1 MKSICLYFSV
11 HQPVRLRIFRF
22 FEIGNSGYYY
32 DDHSNETMLRR
43 IAKNCYLP
51 SNKLILDL
59 INKNNGAF
67 KVSFS
72 ISGTALDQFKIYA
85 PEVIESFRELADTG
99 CVEFLAETYSHSLA
113 AIKNKTEFRR
123 QVKSHSTEIET
134 LFGKKPSAF
143 ANTNLIYSDEIGEM
157 IADMGYKTI
166 LTRTPN
172 HIRNWRNPNYIY
184 HNAINSSLNV
194 LLKNDMLS
202 DDVAFRFSNTDWR
215 GWPLTVEKYV
225 TWINIIPEEE
235 KIVNLFMDYE
245 TFGERQKSETGIF
258 DFLNS
263 LPLAVFSKSGFKFR
277 TPSEVATQHHSI
289 STLNVPHPIS
299 WTDEEGKLTARSG
312 NELQQEAFENLYE
325 LSDLVDQCSDP
336 DLLTDWKYLQT
347 SDHFDYMSTKYFS
360 YSDVKAYFS
369 PYESPYEAFMNY
381 MNVLNDFSIRL
392 KQTSMKKITPPIKAN
407 KNKLT
412 I

>member
-51 SNKLILDL
+51 ANKLILDL
-59 INKNNGAF
+59 INKNRGAF

-134 LFGKKPSAF
+134 LFGKKPTAF
-143 ANTNLIYSDEIGEM
+143 ANTNLIYSDEIGSM
-157 IADMGYKTI
+157 VADMGYKTI
-166 LTRTPN
+166 LTRAPN
-172 HIRNWRNPNYIY
+172 HILNWRNPNYIY
-184 HNAINSSLNV
+184 RNAINSSLNV

-202 DDVAFRFSNTDWR
+202 DDIAFRFSNTDWR
-215 GWPLTVEKYV
+215 GWPLTAGKYV
-225 TWINIIPEEE
+225 SWINIIPEEE

-263 LPLAVFSKSGFKFR
+263 LPLAVLSKSEFKFR
-277 TPSEVATQHHSI
+277 TPSEVATQHQPI

-299 WTDEEGKLTARSG
+299 WTDEEGNLSARSG

-325 LSDLVDQCSDP
+325 LSDRIDQCSDT

-347 SDHFDYMSTKYFS
+347 SDHFNYMSTKYFS

-392 KQTSMKKITPPIKAN
+392 KQTTTEKITRPIKAN
-407 KNKLT
+407 K

>member
-32 DDHSNETMLRR
+32 DDFSNETILRR

-51 SNKLILDL
+51 ANKLILDL
-59 INKNNGAF
+59 INKYDGAF
-67 KVSFS
+67 KVSFT

-113 AIKNKTEFRR
+113 AIKNKNEFKH
-123 QVKSHSTEIET
+123 QVKSHSTEIES
-134 LFGKKPSAF
+134 LFGKKPTAF

-157 IADMGYKTI
+157 VADMGYKTI
-166 LTRTPN
+166 LTGGQN
-172 HIRNWRNPNYIY
+172 HILNWRNPNYIY
-184 HNAINSSLNV
+184 RNAINSSLNV

-202 DDVAFRFSNTDWR
+202 DDIAFRFSNTDWR
-215 GWPLTVEKYV
+215 GWPLTAGKYV
-225 TWINIIPEEE
+225 SWINIVPEKE
-235 KIVNLFMDYE
+235 KIINLFMDYE

-263 LPLAVFSKSGFKFR
+263 LPLAVYTESEFKFR
-277 TPSEVATQHHSI
+277 TPSEIATQHQPI

-299 WTDEEGKLTARSG
+299 WADEERNISPWLG
-312 NELQQEAFENLYE
+312 NELQQEAFENLYK

-347 SDHFDYMSTKYFS
+347 SDHFYYMSTEYFS
-360 YSDVKAYFS
+360 DSNINDYFN

-392 KQTSMKKITPPIKAN
+392 KQTT
-407 KNKLT
+407 T
-412 I
+412 